1 MRLKEKLLRIFG
13 DIKLQKWPPFL
24 YYEPGDYYQVSG
36 AESARIAAMLKPGD
50 LLLRG
55 YRNYLDGLFIPGEYS
70 HTGIYTGAGTV
81 THAVAEGVC
90 TVSVYDFLRCDRVCV
105 LRPDSCVDVDR
116 ALERL
121 RHWLGRPYDFD
132 FQYGDEA
139 FYCHELAAAAYR
151 GLARIRLLVPYLGFI
166 RFCGMQ
172 PKFLAES
179 FLDSPDFRV
188 VIEFNPGKKP
198 DKQEQKP

>member
-1 MRLKEKLLRIFG
+1 MRMKEKLLRIFG

-24 YYEPGDYYQVSG
+24 YYEPGDYYRVSG
-36 AESARIAAMLKPGD
+36 SESARIAALLRPGD

-70 HTGIYTGAGTV
+70 HTGIYTGCGEV

-105 LRPDSCVDVDR
+105 LRPRRGVDA
-116 ALERL
+116 ALKRL
-121 RHWLGRPYDFD
+121 RKWTGRPYDFD
-132 FQYGDEA
+132 FRGGDEA

-151 GLARIRLLVPYLGFI
+151 ELAISLVVPYLGFI
-166 RFCGMQ
+166 RFCGVE
-172 PKFLAES
+172 PKYLAES
-179 FLDSPDFRV
+179 FIGSPDFRT
-188 VIEFNPGKKP
+188 VIELNPGKKP
-198 DKQEQKP
+198 DKREKRP